1 MLFYALAFQCY
12 ENNGQKKDNTSLLKK
27 NTKKSYHND
36 IWRWKRDIFFRKV
49 ETKRGIIKIKILK
62 RELLKKSNEL
72 N

>member
-1 MLFYALAFQCY
+1 M
-12 ENNGQKKDNTSLLKK
+12 GKKKIIHLYGKK

-62 RELLKKSNEL
+62 KELLRKSNEF